1 MRKEFKAKHS
11 LNVDVKEDINIIGKK
26 KIAIIIL
33 VAILIIASTVVVY
46 AYLTHRATVK
56 NNITLGYS
64 KIQINE
70 NYVPPLSMKKGIS
83 FTKEPY
89 VTNVGTVDCYVRVKA
104 VISDSRVAKHITID
118 YNQTDFTYNSE
129 DGYYYYK
136 EAIAPG
142 ARTNSLFTTVT
153 ISENADDIV
162 LDGFDIYVYAECVET
177 IQGKTMDEAWD
188 YHKN

>member
-1 MRKEFKAKHS
+1 MRRDKEKMENIK
-11 LNVDVKEDINIIGKK
+11 KEKVNTISKK
-26 KIAIIIL
+26 KMATIILIAIF
-33 VAILIIASTVVVY
+33 IIASTVVVY

-56 NNITLGYS
+56 NTIKLGYS

-70 NYVPPLSMKKGIS
+70 NYVPPLSMDKGIS

-89 VTNVGTVDCYVRVKA
+89 VTNTGTVDCYVRVKS
-104 VISDSRVAKHITID
+104 VISDSRVAEYITID
-118 YNQTDFTYNSE
+118 YNETDFTYNAQ
-129 DGYYYYK
+129 DGYWYYK

-142 ARTNSLFTTVT
+142 ARTSSLFTTVS
-153 ISENADDIV
+153 IAEDADDIV

-177 IQGKTMDEAWD
+177 IQSKTMDEAWD